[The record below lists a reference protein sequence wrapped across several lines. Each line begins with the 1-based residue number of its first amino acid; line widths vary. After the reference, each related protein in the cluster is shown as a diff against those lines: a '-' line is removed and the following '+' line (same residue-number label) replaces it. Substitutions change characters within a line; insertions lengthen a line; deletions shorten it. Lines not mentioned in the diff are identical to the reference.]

1 MPGRTEPSLETIVDR
16 LADLYE
22 RPFGGKPR
30 GRYRVSMKLM
40 CALFG
45 RRRVWPDQIEALRRA
60 LYERGYVLVDLES
73 YFVVVAVQTF
83 ASYRRVNEE
92 GIGVPA
98 PAKTRGRAGAA
109 AKKADA

>member
-1 MPGRTEPSLETIVDR
+1 MPDRTDSSVESIVDR

-45 RRRVWPDQIEALRRA
+45 QRRVWPDQTEALRRA
-60 LYERGYVLVDLES
+60 LYERGYVLVDLET

-92 GIGVPA
+92 GIGVPD
-98 PAKTRGRAGAA
+98 PAKAAGRRGAA
-109 AKKADA
+109 AKKVDA